1 MFVHEHYKIK
11 TSSCQPLNLLI
22 KSKNGFTRTFFYV
35 IILLKE
41 VLILNERIQLL
52 RKSLN
57 LTQEQFG
64 NKCGKSR
71 TAIAKYETNKSSP
84 DDAFIKLVCIKFN
97 VNEEWLRTGQGDM
110 FIETMDSMIENLA
123 QKYNLNENDI
133 DIIKNYIQLSEEDRK
148 KFVDI
153 IKIIYTNKGTVTPK
167 RTKPDHKLTPE
178 EKRKIVND
186 ELDIETKAKT
196 S

>member
-1 MFVHEHYKIK
+1 MKK
-11 TSSCQPLNLLI
+11 Q
-22 KSKNGFTRTFFYV
+22 
-35 IILLKE
+35 LKE
-41 VLILNERIQLL
+41 LRQYLKKTQTDFGLL
-52 RKSLN
+52 
-57 LTQEQFG
+57 
-64 NKCGKSR
+64 CGKSR
-71 TAIAKYETNKSSP
+71 DTISNYELGRVAP
-84 DDAFIKLVCIKFN
+84 DESFIKLICMKFN

-123 QKYNLNENDI
+123 KKYNLNENDI

-178 EKRKIVND
+178 EKRRVVNGEID
-186 ELDIETKAKT
+186 QEEKATT
-196 S
+196 SSASTGTNGM

>member
-1 MFVHEHYKIK
+1 MKK
-11 TSSCQPLNLLI
+11 Q
-22 KSKNGFTRTFFYV
+22 
-35 IILLKE
+35 LKE
-41 VLILNERIQLL
+41 LRQYLKKTQTDFGLL
-52 RKSLN
+52 
-57 LTQEQFG
+57 
-64 NKCGKSR
+64 CGKSR
-71 TAIAKYETNKSSP
+71 DTISNYELGRVAP
-84 DDAFIKLVCIKFN
+84 DESFIKLICMKFN
-97 VNEEWLRTGQGDM
+97 VNENWLRTGQGDM

-123 QKYNLNENDI
+123 PKYNLNENDI

-186 ELDIETKAKT
+186 ELDIETKATT
-196 S
+196 SSASTGTNGM

>member
-1 MFVHEHYKIK
+1 MKK
-11 TSSCQPLNLLI
+11 Q
-22 KSKNGFTRTFFYV
+22 
-35 IILLKE
+35 LKE
-41 VLILNERIQLL
+41 LRQYLKKTQTDFGLL
-52 RKSLN
+52 
-57 LTQEQFG
+57 
-64 NKCGKSR
+64 CGKSR
-71 TAIAKYETNKSSP
+71 DTISNYELGRVAP
-84 DDAFIKLVCIKFN
+84 DESFIKLICMKFN
-97 VNEEWLRTGQGDM
+97 VNENWLRTGQGDM

-123 QKYNLNENDI
+123 KKYNLNENDI

-186 ELDIETKAKT
+186 ELDIEIKAKT

>member
-1 MFVHEHYKIK
+1 MIV
-11 TSSCQPLNLLI
+11 
-22 KSKNGFTRTFFYV
+22 
-35 IILLKE
+35 
-41 VLILNERIQLL
+41 LNERIKFI
-52 RKSLN
+52 RKYLKK
-57 LTQEQFG
+57 TQQEFG
-64 NKCGKSR
+64 ILCGKCR
-71 TAIAKYETNKSSP
+71 RAIAAYESGAVIP
-84 DDAFIKLVCIKFN
+84 DDSFLQLISLKFSI
-97 VNEEWLRTGQGDM
+97 NEEWLRTGQGDM

-123 QKYNLNENDI
+123 KKYNLNENDI

-153 IKIIYTNKGTVTPK
+153 IKIIYTNKGTITPK

>member
-1 MFVHEHYKIK
+1 MKK
-11 TSSCQPLNLLI
+11 Q
-22 KSKNGFTRTFFYV
+22 
-35 IILLKE
+35 LKE
-41 VLILNERIQLL
+41 LRQYLKKTQTDFGLL
-52 RKSLN
+52 
-57 LTQEQFG
+57 
-64 NKCGKSR
+64 CGKSR
-71 TAIAKYETNKSSP
+71 DTISNYELGRVAP
-84 DDAFIKLVCIKFN
+84 DESFIKLICMKFN
-97 VNEEWLRTGQGDM
+97 VNENWLRTGQGDM

-123 QKYNLNENDI
+123 KKYNLNENDI

-153 IKIIYTNKGTVTPK
+153 IKIIYTNKGTVIPK

>member
-1 MFVHEHYKIK
+1 M
-11 TSSCQPLNLLI
+11 N
-22 KSKNGFTRTFFYV
+22 TR
-35 IILLKE
+35 LK
-41 VLILNERIQLL
+41 LL
-52 RKSLN
+52 RKYLKK
-57 LTQEQFG
+57 TQKEFG
-64 NKCGKSR
+64 DICGKSR
-71 TAIAKYETNKSSP
+71 DAITSYEIGRVIP

-123 QKYNLNENDI
+123 KKYNLNENDI

-167 RTKPDHKLTPE
+167 RTKPDHKLTPAEKRRVVNGEIDQE
-178 EKRKIVND
+178 EKA
-186 ELDIETKAKT
+186 TT
-196 S
+196 SSASTGTNGM